1 MHLIQ
6 SLKNGICF
14 DLPMFS
20 KYPATSINSYFY
32 KMTLSNF
39 IQSALIMMTLNIN
52 PSLHFPFWSDRSSL
66 IVTGPRKT
74 QGSVTDPK
82 QFVNTQYTI
91 YSLEQQNDMFRKLNL
106 ILNVKIKQPNWWM
119 LVFFEMDNST
129 DFWFGC
135 FYGKQHPILHVL
147 VWLLVHITWIYVW
160 SWLLMLSHILS
171 IPINPMNYP
180 DAIFIRNI
188 FAFKQSVS
196 QISGSQI
203 RSHWYFSFI
212 DKVIFQPKFRTENCF
227 KYFQKS
233 VIYFIHVTIG
243 SWIMDNKCIKAY

>member
-6 SLKNGICF
+6 SLKNEFCF

-129 DFWFGC
+129 DFWFGW

-147 VWLLVHITWIYVW
+147 VWLLVHITWIYVC

-171 IPINPMNYP
+171 IPIDYSAWPTLTPYLYE
-180 DAIFIRNI
+180 IFLLSNNQYHRYRVPRYGVTDISLLLIKWSFNQNLEQRIASNI
-188 FAFKQSVS
+188 FK
-196 QISGSQI
+196 
-203 RSHWYFSFI
+203 
-212 DKVIFQPKFRTENCF
+212 KVLYILF
-227 KYFQKS
+227 
-233 VIYFIHVTIG
+233 
-243 SWIMDNKCIKAY
+243 MLL